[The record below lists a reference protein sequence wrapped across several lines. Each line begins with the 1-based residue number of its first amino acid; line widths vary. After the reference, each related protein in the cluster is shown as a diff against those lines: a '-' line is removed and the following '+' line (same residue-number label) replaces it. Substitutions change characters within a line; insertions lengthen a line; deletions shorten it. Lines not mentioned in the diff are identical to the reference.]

1 MTTQQRTSSA
11 ALAHPCRHE
20 VKAHRN
26 YADFL
31 HCTLLGK
38 PWIRDE
44 ASELEFAEYHS
55 YAVIWCHRD
64 GYSLFPVES
73 RAIRAAKNPS
83 LRLCPANERCIG
95 DHAVTTLTPDL
106 LASTQETGA

>member
-1 MTTQQRTSSA
+1 MKIQQRSPSP

-20 VKAHRN
+20 VKAHRS

-31 HCTLLGK
+31 SCTLLGK

-55 YAVIWCHRD
+55 HAVIWCNQD
-64 GYSLFPVES
+64 GFSLFPEES
-73 RAIRAAKNPS
+73 RATRAAKNPS

-95 DHAVTTLTPDL
+95 DHTVHTLTPDL
-106 LASTQETGA
+106 LASTQDAGA